1 VDLRRGLGRAP
12 LLAALACAAA
22 LVAAPAADATG
33 ANADAKAT
41 LEALESIHP
50 VNQKQAEAIA
60 AKVPQVAAA
69 RRAHPDLSPVSEQ
82 QDSGNWQVGFIGDGK
97 ELVQVV
103 VDEKTGQVLETWT
116 GYQVAWRM
124 ARGYDGAFGRKVNA
138 AYIWLPLCAIF
149 VVGLLDWRRPLRAAN
164 LDLLMLTAGLGVSH
178 FFFNRGEIGL
188 SVPLVYPVLLYLLGR
203 ALWMGFRG
211 SSGLRPTVPVT
222 WLAIA
227 VLFLVGFRVGL
238 NVADSNVIDVGYSGV
253 VGADKIADGNTL
265 YGHFP
270 FNNLRGDT
278 YGPVA
283 YYAYVPFEQALP
295 WSGKWD
301 DLPAAHAAAIFFD
314 LATIAGLFFLGRR
327 LRPGEA
333 GTELGVILAF
343 AWAACPYTTFAL
355 ESNTNDSLVAAL
367 LVATMLVITSPAKR
381 GIALA
386 LASATKFAPLV
397 LAPLFATYVPPA
409 GGAENFEVPSNAGG
423 AGASKFSVTGPA
435 GRAVAVF
442 GAAFV
447 ATLAIVMAQTL
458 FDPGLG
464 TFIDRTID
472 FQTTRDSPFS
482 IWGQA
487 DLGPLHTVVLA
498 LAGVLALVVAFRPH
512 LKTPETVAAL
522 AAAVLIAFQLTV
534 QHWFYLYVPWFF
546 GLYVLAMVAGVAPQP
561 VRVKQPRRRFSL
573 RPTALGAA
581 DAARQA

>member
-1 VDLRRGLGRAP
+1 MDLRRGLGTAP
-12 LLAALACAAA
+12 LLAAIACAAA
-22 LVAAPAADATG
+22 LISVPAAHAAVDSVDARATI
-33 ANADAKAT
+33 KA
-41 LEALESIHP
+41 LGEIHP
-50 VNQKQAEAIA
+50 VNQKQAEHVA
-60 AKVPQVAAA
+60 AKVPEVAAA

-82 QDSGNWQVGFIGDGK
+82 QDSGDWQVGFVGGGK

-103 VDEKTGQVLETWT
+103 VDDQTGRVLETWT

-138 AYIWLPLCAIF
+138 PYIWLPLCAIF
-149 VVGLLDWRRPLRAAN
+149 VIGLFDWRRPLRAAN

-178 FFFNRGEIGL
+178 FFFNHGDIGV

-211 SSGLRPTVPVT
+211 GSGLRPTVPVT
-222 WLAIA
+222 WLAIG
-227 VLFLVGFRVGL
+227 VLFLVGFRIGL
-238 NVADSNVIDVGYSGV
+238 DVADSNVIDVGYSGV
-253 VGADKIADGNTL
+253 VGADRIADGDTL
-265 YGHFP
+265 YGNFP
-270 FNNLRGDT
+270 SNNLRGDT

-295 WSGKWD
+295 WSGEWD

-314 LATIAGLFFLGRR
+314 LATIAGLFLLGRR

-381 GIALA
+381 GITLA

-397 LAPLFATYVPPA
+397 LAPLFATYVPPV
-409 GGAENFEVPSNAGG
+409 GGAEDFEAASNAGG
-423 AGASKFSVTGPA
+423 AGASKSSVTGPA

-447 ATLAIVMAQTL
+447 ATLAVVMAQTL

-472 FQTTRDSPFS
+472 FQSGRDSPFS
-482 IWGQA
+482 IWGQV
-487 DLGPLHTVVLA
+487 DLGPLHTIALG
-498 LAGVLALVVAFRPH
+498 LAGLLAVMVAFRPRF
-512 LKTPETVAAL
+512 KTPETVAAL

-534 QHWFYLYVPWFF
+534 EHWFYLYVPWFF
-546 GLYVLAMVAGVAPQP
+546 GLYVVAMVAGVARQP
-561 VRVKQPRRRFSL
+561 VREK
-573 RPTALGAA
+573 ALGRRWSPRPALNS
-581 DAARQA
+581 RT